1 MEKKNL
7 GLSPADVHLILKKY
21 MLADGLDLV
30 MDLEKSRGSRI
41 YNSKDKSWY
50 LDFFGCFATISLG
63 YNHPGMCSPE
73 AVETL
78 GRAAIQKP
86 SNSDVYSLE
95 MASFVETLG
104 RVAFPSYMK
113 YVFFISGGA
122 LAVENSLKAAFDWKV
137 RKNFAKGLTEE
148 KGYQVIHFR
157 QSFHGRSG
165 YTLSLTN
172 TADPRKTKYFPKFD
186 WPRILNPKCTFP
198 LEGENLAAVIRDEEE
213 AVTQIMEAI
222 KRNPDDIAAIILEP
236 IQGEGGD
243 NHFRPEFHKTIRRI
257 CDENDILMI
266 YDEVQTGLGV
276 TGKMWA
282 CEHYALPDLIVFGK
296 KMQVCGVMASSRM
309 DEVPDNVFHV
319 SSRINSTWGGN
330 LVDMVRA
337 RMHLEIYEKEN
348 TVKECARMGVLL
360 MDRLENLREA
370 YPHLISN
377 VRGKGLFCAIDLPN
391 KDFRNSFL
399 KKLYARKLIMLG
411 CGDRAIRFRTA
422 LNIPEEDLVEGLG
435 IIEQALAE
443 EKA

>member
-1 MEKKNL
+1 
-7 GLSPADVHLILKKY
+7 

-30 MDLEKSRGSRI
+30 MDLGKSRGSRI
-41 YNSKDKSWY
+41 YNSRDKSWY
-50 LDFFGCFATISLG
+50 LDFFGCFATIALG
-63 YNHPGMCSPE
+63 YNHPMMCSPE

-78 GRAAIQKP
+78 GRASIQKP

-95 MASFVETLG
+95 MAAFVETLG
-104 RVAFPSYMK
+104 RVAFPSFMK

-172 TADPRKTKYFPKFD
+172 TADPRKTIYFPKFN
-186 WPRILNPKCTFP
+186 WPRILNPKCTYP

-213 AVTQIMEAI
+213 AEIQIMDAI
-222 KRNPDDIAAIILEP
+222 RRNPDDIAAIILEP

-243 NHFRPEFHKTIRRI
+243 NHFRPEFHKAIRRI
-257 CDENDILMI
+257 CNENDILMI
-266 YDEVQTGLGV
+266 YDEVQTGLGA

-296 KMQVCGVMASSRM
+296 KMQVCGVMAGSRM

-330 LVDMVRA
+330 LVDMVRS
-337 RMHLEIYEKEN
+337 RMHLEIYEQEN
-348 TVKECARMGVLL
+348 TVEQCDRMGRLL
-360 MDRLENLREA
+360 MDRLANLQES
-370 YPHLISN
+370 YPHLVSN
-377 VRGKGLFCAIDLPN
+377 VRGKGLFCAIDLPD

-399 KKLYARKLIMLG
+399 KKLYARKLLMLG
-411 CGDRAIRFRTA
+411 CGDRSIRFRTA
-422 LNIPEEDLVEGLG
+422 LNIPEEDLAEGLS
-435 IIEQALAE
+435 IIEQALSE